1 MKIKTLITVTLLS
14 LGLSMA
20 VQGDVVSQAYEVALG
35 DFREPA
41 TESGGASFRECD
53 TCERKLVRVTATT
66 RYTINGEAVRFV
78 DFRRVV
84 RESRS
89 RSDAAVTVLHHLE
102 SDTIQSINV
111 SL

>member
-1 MKIKTLITVTLLS
+1 MNIKTIFSVALLS

-20 VQGDVVSQAYEVALG
+20 VHGDVVSQAYEVALG

-41 TESGGASFRECD
+41 TESGGASFKACD
-53 TCERKLVRVTATT
+53 ACERKLVRVTAAT
-66 RYTINGEAVRFV
+66 RYSINGETVRFA

-89 RSDAAVTVLHHLE
+89 RGGAAVTVLHHLE
-102 SDTIQSINV
+102 SDTIESINV